1 MVEVVVEVVVA
12 EEVATDQEDH
22 QDLVVEEQV
31 HEELVKVEQVSSI
44 LVVVLVVLDH
54 ILHLKVLVAK
64 VVMELLF
71 LDILLRLTF

>member
-1 MVEVVVEVVVA
+1 MEEA
-12 EEVATDQEDH
+12 EEVATDQEEI

-54 ILHLKVLVAK
+54 ILHLKVK
-64 VVMELLF
+64 VVKVFMELLF
-71 LDILLRLTF
+71 LDILVRLTF